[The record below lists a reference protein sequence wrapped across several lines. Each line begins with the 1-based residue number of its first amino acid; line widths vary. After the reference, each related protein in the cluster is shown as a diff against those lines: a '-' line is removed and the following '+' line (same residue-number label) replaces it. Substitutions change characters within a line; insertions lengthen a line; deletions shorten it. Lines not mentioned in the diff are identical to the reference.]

1 MKLFSSAIFFSLCR
15 CWNKQTT
22 SHKKPFLQH
31 SCHYKK
37 VIHVFS
43 ISWRNS
49 ALSKKGTRCFLIKY
63 SILWTSNVA
72 TSSYFENM
80 NRKILFIHTFDIFVL
95 LLIFDK
101 KPVFTSTFNITVAL
115 WHCRIVCRYICV
127 YPSLCEATSEGGCV
141 LIRSDWAPAGQR
153 WLAVECLPVL
163 FASCPVSHPVNS
175 NQPGHKSQA

>member
-1 MKLFSSAIFFSLCR
+1 MKLFSSAIFFNR

-31 SCHYKK
+31 LCHYKK

-43 ISWRNS
+43 ISWQNG

-72 TSSYFENM
+72 TSSYFENIGKYYSSTLLTFLSFCLCLIR
-80 NRKILFIHTFDIFVL
+80 NLF
-95 LLIFDK
+95 
-101 KPVFTSTFNITVAL
+101 FTSTFNTTVAL
-115 WHCRIVCRYICV
+115 WHCKIVRRYICE
-127 YPSLCEATSEGGCV
+127 YPSLREATSEGGCV